1 MHASARL
8 NWSGY
13 VLGFSLGG
21 FFDGILLHQVLQWHH
36 LLINVQSEAVR
47 DIRVQILAD
56 GLFHVLMYVIAV
68 AGLFMLWRARAD
80 LVRPVSGRALF
91 ACVLIGFGVWNIVDI
106 ASAHWV
112 LNIHRVRVDTPNPMA
127 YDLAWFVAFGLVPL
141 AIGWL
146 LKRGTQGVSGPRGA
160 VAALVLAVSVVGA
173 GAVSLIPPR
182 DSSQVVA
189 YFGPSA
195 SAGQV
200 MAAAA
205 AIDARV
211 VWADASAQ
219 VWAFALPQGSSA
231 SALYRHG
238 ALFVSSSAGLGCLP
252 WLRVS

>member
-1 MHASARL
+1 MHASTRL

-56 GLFHVLMYVIAV
+56 GLFHVLMYAIAIV
-68 AGLFMLWRARAD
+68 GLFMLWRARAD
-80 LVRPVSGRALF
+80 LVRAMAGRALF

-127 YDLAWFVAFGLVPL
+127 YDLAWFAAFGIVPI

-146 LKRGTQGVSGPRGA
+146 LKRGAHQTAASRGA
-160 VAALVLAVSVVGA
+160 AAAVLLAATVATA
-173 GAVSLIPPR
+173 GAVSLLPPR
-182 DSSQVVA
+182 DASQVVA

-195 SAGQV
+195 SLEQV
-200 MAAAA
+200 AAAA
-205 AIDARV
+205 VAIDARII
-211 VWADASAQ
+211 WADASGQ
-219 VWAFALPQGSSA
+219 VWALALPRRGSA
-231 SALYRHG
+231 STLYRHG
-238 ALFVSSSAGLGCLP
+238 ALFVSNSIGLGCVP
-252 WLRVS
+252 WLRAS